1 MDRIVRKESAL
12 KQKKPSGAIPKTS
25 MSQHYIVLL
34 DKSSKGQSCSDQLKI
49 L

>member
-1 MDRIVRKESAL
+1 MDRVVRKESAL
-12 KQKKPSGAIPKTS
+12 KTKKPSGAIPKTS

-34 DKSSKGQSCSDQLKI
+34 DQSSKGQSCRDQLKI